1 AEAGGRLGLSE
12 GAAKVA
18 LHRALKRLAEGMRR
32 AD

>member
-1 AEAGGRLGLSE
+1 MSE

-18 LHRALKRLAEGMRR
+18 LHRALKALAGRLRH